1 MDSMFLSYGK
11 YELSTEKVCPL
22 VPFQFPLKESKMT
35 YFLDHS
41 LTILPA
47 GVLLGAEAMK

>member
-11 YELSTEKVCPL
+11 YEVSTKKVCPL
-22 VPFQFPLKESKMT
+22 APFQFPLKESKMT
-35 YFLDHS
+35 YFLDCS

-47 GVLLGAEAMK
+47 GILLGAEAMK